1 MAQSDLTRVIEPACR
16 KLAEKFAYE
25 LVDVELVREGASRYL
40 RIYIDKP
47 DGITLN
53 DCETY
58 HRAVAPL
65 VERVDYDFLEVC
77 SPGLDRP
84 LKKQRDFDAHAG
96 KPVEVHLFRP
106 INRQKR
112 FEGELIGLADGQISI
127 RTPEGVLCFEQ
138 KDVSLCKPVIVITE
152 EDLEWGAEETGGQE
166 DPGQAGGKTGQN
178 ESVEKT
184 GINEEDG
191 RNPEEGEA

>member
-1 MAQSDLTRVIEPACR
+1 MAQSDLTRVIEPACQ
-16 KLAEKFAYE
+16 KLAEQHGFE

-58 HRAVAPL
+58 HRAVTPL

-84 LKKQRDFDAHAG
+84 LKKQKDLR
-96 KPVEVHLFRP
+96 
-106 INRQKR
+106 
-112 FEGELIGLADGQISI
+112 SI
-127 RTPEGVLCFEQ
+127 VLWEKTLLWMQQVLC
-138 KDVSLCKPVIVITE
+138 SAS
-152 EDLEWGAEETGGQE
+152 GAMYQR
-166 DPGQAGGKTGQN
+166 Q
-178 ESVEKT
+178 
-184 GINEEDG
+184 
-191 RNPEEGEA
+191 